1 MFTLLFGLLGF
12 SIGIVSAAI
21 YPSGCNYDSSS
32 SMGLYT
38 CDFASIT
45 LPLPYINFSNP
56 EPQRLVIYDVT
67 GDLSATQ
74 LVSGFSAFN
83 YSAVNADYTNYLEIA
98 CKTGGSLQISSTM
111 FTDMNYI
118 NEFKMTGCNFT
129 SGLPSSAFSTFVELD
144 SLTIEG
150 GIIAS
155 TQSDTFSGLNIT
167 KISGLP
173 TPQGKLTIKNA
184 NVGSNFSVGFFDS
197 LSDLSAVDISGCGLN
212 AIDPNMFL
220 YNNKIRRLNLA
231 NNNFTTI
238 SSSFLKNMTSL
249 TEVNVDGISFDCST
263 CDNLW
268 FLDHFSAFSMHIKGT
283 FLCSG
288 GERVYQ
294 YFGEKCRSKDNCN
307 SIPGIAIGIDCFEWY
322 QILNYCFT
330 SASFALSWVAFVV
343 VVIYRRDMY
352 KNEKEIEIRKREK
365 AIRVLEALKRGGGGG
380 QKAPPKGNFSW
391 AITED
396 GDGTEVKKAL

>member
-129 SGLPSSAFSTFVELD
+129 SGLPSSVFSTFVELD

>member
-150 GIIAS
+150 GVIAS

-184 NVGSNFSVGFFDS
+184 NIGSNFSVGFFDS
-197 LSDLSAVDISGCGLN
+197 LSDLSAIDISGCGMT
-212 AIDPNMFL
+212 AIDPNLFL
-220 YNNKIRRLNLA
+220 YNNKVTLLNLA

-249 TEVNVDGISFDCST
+249 TEVNLDGISFDCST

-288 GERVYQ
+288 GERVNQ
-294 YFGEKCRSKDNCN
+294 YFGEKCRGKDNCN

-396 GDGTEVKKAL
+396 GEGTEVKKAL

>member
-111 FTDMNYI
+111 FTDMNYV

-294 YFGEKCRSKDNCN
+294 YFGEKCRGKDNCN

>member
-118 NEFKMTGCNFT
+118 NEFKMTGCNLT

-294 YFGEKCRSKDNCN
+294 YFGEKCRGKDNCN

>member
-150 GIIAS
+150 GVIAS

-184 NVGSNFSVGFFDS
+184 NIGSNFSVGFFDS
-197 LSDLSAVDISGCGLN
+197 LSDLSAIDISGCGMT
-212 AIDPNMFL
+212 AIDPNLFL
-220 YNNKIRRLNLA
+220 YNNKVTLLNLA

-249 TEVNVDGISFDCST
+249 TEVNLDGISFDCST

-288 GERVYQ
+288 GERVNQ
-294 YFGEKCRSKDNCN
+294 YFGEKCRGKDNCN

-396 GDGTEVKKAL
+396 GEGVTKF

>member
-1 MFTLLFGLLGF
+1 MYTLLFGLLGF

-129 SGLPSSAFSTFVELD
+129 SGLPSSAFSAFVKLD
-144 SLTIEG
+144 SLTIDG
-150 GIIAS
+150 GVISS

-184 NVGSNFSVGFFDS
+184 NIGSNFSVGFFDS
-197 LSDLSAVDISGCGLN
+197 LSDLSAIDISGCGMT
-212 AIDPNMFL
+212 AIDPNLFL
-220 YNNKIRRLNLA
+220 YNNKVTLLNLA

-249 TEVNVDGISFDCST
+249 TEVNLDGVSFDCST

-288 GERVYQ
+288 GERVNQ
-294 YFGEKCRSKDNCN
+294 YFGEKCRGKDNCN
-307 SIPGIAIGIDCFEWY
+307 SIPGKI
-322 QILNYCFT
+322 
-330 SASFALSWVAFVV
+330 
-343 VVIYRRDMY
+343 
-352 KNEKEIEIRKREK
+352 
-365 AIRVLEALKRGGGGG
+365 
-380 QKAPPKGNFSW
+380 
-391 AITED
+391 
-396 GDGTEVKKAL
+396 

>member
-111 FTDMNYI
+111 FTDMNYV

-307 SIPGIAIGIDCFEWY
+307 SIPG
-322 QILNYCFT
+322 
-330 SASFALSWVAFVV
+330 
-343 VVIYRRDMY
+343 
-352 KNEKEIEIRKREK
+352 EI
-365 AIRVLEALKRGGGGG
+365 
-380 QKAPPKGNFSW
+380 
-391 AITED
+391 
-396 GDGTEVKKAL
+396 

>member
-307 SIPGIAIGIDCFEWY
+307 SIPGE
-322 QILNYCFT
+322 ILIHNIHVIILPAPNNSNENMLYRNIFFMFLFFGYNVF
-330 SASFALSWVAFVV
+330 SFLFC
-343 VVIYRRDMY
+343 
-352 KNEKEIEIRKREK
+352 
-365 AIRVLEALKRGGGGG
+365 
-380 QKAPPKGNFSW
+380 
-391 AITED
+391 
-396 GDGTEVKKAL
+396 

>member
-1 MFTLLFGLLGF
+1 
-12 SIGIVSAAI
+12 
-21 YPSGCNYDSSS
+21 
-32 SMGLYT
+32 MGLYT

-111 FTDMNYI
+111 FTDMNYV